1 MIKWFFQWM
10 FRLAILVVVLIAIF
24 LLSLNTILR
33 VMIEHNIREKTGL
46 DAEIG
51 RFELGWTEPTIEIQD
66 LKIYNP
72 ANFGGTTF
80 LDIPEIH
87 IEYDR
92 EALLKKE
99 IHLTLLRFNLD
110 ELDIVRDKDG
120 HLNVFT
126 VSKGPPNKP
135 GKPATVPS
143 LKAQTGYEFRGIDTL
158 NVSFNKAMFTDLQN
172 PANNRTQVI
181 GIKDLP
187 VPDVKSPNDLA
198 GLFILIE
205 LRSNHFFDQLIAGP
219 GSSPSLK
226 SILKV
231 MDSAF

>member
-1 MIKWFFQWM
+1 MIKWFIKWL
-10 FRLAILVVVLIAIF
+10 FRLAILAVVLVIIF
-24 LLSLNTILR
+24 LLSLDSILR
-33 VMIEHNIREKTGL
+33 VIIEHNIRAKTGM

-51 RFELGWTEPTIEIQD
+51 RFELGWTAPTIEIQD

-110 ELDIVRDKDG
+110 ELGIVKDKDG
-120 HLNVFT
+120 HMNIFT
-126 VSKGPPNKP
+126 LSKTPPNKP
-135 GKPATVPS
+135 GKTAPLPS

-181 GIKDLP
+181 GIQDLP
-187 VPDVKSPNDLA
+187 VPDVKSP
-198 GLFILIE
+198 
-205 LRSNHFFDQLIAGP
+205 Q
-219 GSSPSLK
+219 
-226 SILKV
+226 
-231 MDSAF
+231 